1 MVERIE
7 VRTMRTQFSGS
18 LKRRSSMTTLTR
30 WEPWREMA
38 ALRRGFE
45 RLFDEPFE
53 SRFLMPWRLEQ
64 FEPAVD
70 IAEDENAYIVKAS
83 MPGVKPEDVEVT
95 LQNNVL
101 TIKGEAKEDKEI
113 KEPNYHLRER
123 RYGSFM
129 RSLSL
134 PASVKAEKI
143 EAKHED
149 GVLVVRLP
157 KTEADKPKK
166 IAVKA
171 ATANGK

>member
-1 MVERIE
+1 
-7 VRTMRTQFSGS
+7 
-18 LKRRSSMTTLTR
+18 MTTLTR
-30 WEPWREMA
+30 WEPWREMVT
-38 ALRRGFE
+38 LRRGLE
-45 RLFDEPFE
+45 RLFDEPFAPR
-53 SRFLMPWRLEQ
+53 SWMPWRLDE
-64 FEPAVD
+64 FEMAVD

-95 LQNNVL
+95 LQNNML
-101 TIKGEAKEDKEI
+101 TIKGEAKEDKEF
-113 KEPNYHLRER
+113 KEENYHVRER

-134 PASVKAEKI
+134 PAIVKADKI

-157 KTEADKPKK
+157 KSEVDKPKK

-171 ATANGK
+171 VTANGK